1 MKKTFKALL
10 VVDIFSSKMVGNPW
24 TIGCFALAVEET
36 VSSKIPGPHTLAVE
50 ETFSSK
56 MPGNLS
62 PIRGG

>member
-36 VSSKIPGPHTLAVE
+36 
-50 ETFSSK
+50 FSLK
-56 MPGNLS
+56 MPGDLS
-62 PIRGG
+62 TIRGG

>member
-36 VSSKIPGPHTLAVE
+36 
-50 ETFSSK
+50 FSLK
-56 MPGNLS
+56 MPGPQALS
-62 PIRGG
+62 IGESYELRYVA

>member
-36 VSSKIPGPHTLAVE
+36 
-50 ETFSSK
+50 FSLK
-56 MPGNLS
+56 MPGHPVLKQITN
-62 PIRGG
+62 

>member
-36 VSSKIPGPHTLAVE
+36 VSSKIPGPHALAIGESYELRYVA
-50 ETFSSK
+50 
-56 MPGNLS
+56 
-62 PIRGG
+62 